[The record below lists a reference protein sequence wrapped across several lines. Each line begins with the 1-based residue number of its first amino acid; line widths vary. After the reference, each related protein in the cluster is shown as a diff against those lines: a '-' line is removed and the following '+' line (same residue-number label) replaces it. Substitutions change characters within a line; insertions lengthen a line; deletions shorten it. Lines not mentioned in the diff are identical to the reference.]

1 MEAND
6 KWESMP
12 SKPKLTIVFGLALLL
27 VVSFITYVTV
37 YAADGRGNVGKDS
50 NPDTVILHEDTAH
63 DERDDAMHHLK
74 LSIVIDVQSRDIYR
88 MFTCDNDSMVTP

>member
-37 YAADGRGNVGKDS
+37 YAADGRGNVGKDT

-63 DERDDAMHHLK
+63 EAAATGVESCFFAPGH
-74 LSIVIDVQSRDIYR
+74 
-88 MFTCDNDSMVTP
+88 TTPVS

>member
-63 DERDDAMHHLK
+63 EAASTGVERCFFAPGH
-74 LSIVIDVQSRDIYR
+74 
-88 MFTCDNDSMVTP
+88 TTPVS

>member
-63 DERDDAMHHLK
+63 EAASTGVERCFFAPGHTAPV
-74 LSIVIDVQSRDIYR
+74 S
-88 MFTCDNDSMVTP
+88 

>member
-37 YAADGRGNVGKDS
+37 YAADGRGNVGKR
-50 NPDTVILHEDTAH
+50 P
-63 DERDDAMHHLK
+63 
-74 LSIVIDVQSRDIYR
+74 
-88 MFTCDNDSMVTP
+88 VTKIAKQLVS

>member
-1 MEAND
+1 MVEAND

-63 DERDDAMHHLK
+63 EAASTGVERRFFAPGHP
-74 LSIVIDVQSRDIYR
+74 
-88 MFTCDNDSMVTP
+88 TPVS

>member
-63 DERDDAMHHLK
+63 EAASTGVERRFFAPGH
-74 LSIVIDVQSRDIYR
+74 
-88 MFTCDNDSMVTP
+88 TTPVS

>member
-63 DERDDAMHHLK
+63 EAADTGVERCVFAPGN
-74 LSIVIDVQSRDIYR
+74 
-88 MFTCDNDSMVTP
+88 TTPVL